1 VAKNDIEKI
10 ILGAF
15 LLDEKNFWNVQEL
28 LSLKLFQSDDHQK
41 IYAVINELACTG
53 KAIRTGIVAS
63 RIGALASGQDVDAY
77 LSALQHIASKEEY
90 LPVGDYLEEL
100 ANDAKRRDLVAF
112 SEQLLKASKD
122 LNLDPDRLID
132 RAAQKLADLSNTNMA
147 GMESTI
153 SSNLRNIADASE
165 DRKFGAIA
173 IKPVLRGIEY
183 MTGDIPLGS
192 LLLWGG
198 GPGSAKTAVAIQQ
211 AIHTGETEPTTLFQ
225 LEMSGQAMV
234 TRATQHHTGVR
245 SRDVMSGMT
254 PEQTQQIRKAGDDFS
269 LNKLLIVTPKRM
281 DITTLKLQAYAHK
294 RKYGTKL
301 FIVDHLKLL
310 GRNEK
315 GYMDPVKAAY
325 ENARDLKELAKSL
338 DAVFIV
344 LCQLTKAGR
353 QREESPEPEMEDFF
367 GGSLEEHAD
376 LMLANFNRHAWLVR
390 NPPVTRNAKPKVEW
404 EDKVREAK
412 GTIEIYKLKDRF
424 GDPRDFRIFNW
435 DGANTRVNDL
445 PTEADQQMLPV

>member
-1 VAKNDIEKI
+1 MAKNDIEKI

-15 LLDEKNFWNVQEL
+15 LLDENNFWNVQEL
-28 LSLKLFQSDDHQK
+28 LSLKLFQSEDHQK

-63 RIGALASGQDVDAY
+63 RIGGLSSGQDVDAY

-90 LPVGDYLEEL
+90 LPVEDYLEEL
-100 ANDAKRRDLVAF
+100 ANDAKRRDLISF

-122 LNLDPDRLID
+122 LNQDPDRLID
-132 RAAQKLADLSNTNMA
+132 RANQRLADLTNTNA
-147 GMESTI
+147 SGTESTI
-153 SSNLRNIADASE
+153 SSNLNKVAAASK
-165 DRKFGAIA
+165 DRKVGAMS

-192 LLLWGG
+192 LVLWGG

-211 AIHTGETEPTTLFQ
+211 AIYTGQSDPTTLFQ
-225 LEMSGQAMV
+225 LEMSGPAMV
-234 TRATQHHTGVR
+234 TRAVQYHTGVR
-245 SRDVMSGMT
+245 SRDVMAGMS
-254 PEQTQQIRKAGDDFS
+254 PEQIERIMAAGRDFE
-269 LNKLLIVTPKRM
+269 LNKLRIVTPKRM
-281 DITTLKLQAYAHK
+281 DIAQLKARAYAHK

-310 GRNEK
+310 ERHGK

-325 ENARDLKELAKSL
+325 ENARDLKEAAKDL
-338 DAVFIV
+338 EAVFIV

-353 QREESPEPEMEDFF
+353 QRDESPEPEMEDFF

-404 EDKVREAK
+404 EDRVREAMGK
-412 GTIEIYKLKDRF
+412 VEIYKLKDRF
-424 GDPRDFRIFNW
+424 GDPRDFKAFNW
-435 DGANTRVNDL
+435 DGANTLVKDL
-445 PTEADQQMLPV
+445 PSAADQQMLPV